1 MEKGKGT
8 ALPFFFFIWCLMK
21 RSLLIIFLAALTL
34 VSCGRTGTKSTG
46 KSTGNTSEKTS
57 EKKEDYSDMSDD
69 ELEVASYDGDGK
81 AAITLG
87 QRFDYGEN
95 DESQDFSKAFKWY
108 TKASELGES
117 RAYVYLGYLYMNGL
131 GCDKSLDTAA
141 ANFNKA
147 IALGDNEGYSGLGRM
162 YFLNRDLTDAE
173 SNCYYN
179 VRRASDAG
187 SVMGKYLLARL
198 YEEGYGVG
206 QNLEEARKL
215 YKENAD
221 KSFNGISLYN
231 TYPYTESAVRLGILY
246 AGQDSSSDEK
256 KECMQYFNKAAQK
269 GSAEGCY
276 YCGAVLQSGT
286 GTDKDYNEA
295 IKYYSKSA
303 EMGYAPAINQMGYI
317 YFNGYGVDQSVSRAE
332 YYFKLAAAQGY
343 APSQINLGYI
353 YENGIGEAVN
363 LDLAKQYYQLA
374 QAQNFSGAEEAV
386 TRVDTLIN
394 TTNSVSEN

>member
-1 MEKGKGT
+1 MT
-8 ALPFFFFIWCLMK
+8 
-21 RSLLIIFLAALTL
+21 IF
-34 VSCGRTGTKSTG
+34 VSCGRTNKSGNAVKSIDKTK
-46 KSTGNTSEKTS
+46 EKTDD
-57 EKKEDYSDMSDD
+57 KNTDYSNMSDN
-69 ELEVASYDGDGK
+69 ELEVATYDGDGK

-87 QRFDYGEN
+87 QRFDYGLN

-108 TKASELGES
+108 SKASELGES

-147 IALGDNEGYSGLGRM
+147 IELGDNEGYSGLGRM
-162 YFLNRDLTDAE
+162 YLINRDMTDAE

-179 VRRASDAG
+179 IRRASDSG
-187 SVMGKYLLARL
+187 SVMGKYLLAFL
-198 YEEGYGVG
+198 YETGYGVG
-206 QNLEEARKL
+206 KDLEEAKKL

-221 KSFNGISLYN
+221 KNFNGISVYN

-246 AGQDSSSDEK
+246 SGQDASDDEK

-269 GSAEGCY
+269 GSAEGSY
-276 YCGAVLQSGT
+276 YCGAVLQSGV

-295 IKYYSKSA
+295 VKYYSKSA
-303 EMGYAPAINQMGYI
+303 EKGYAPAINQMGYL
-317 YFNGYGVDQSVSRAE
+317 YFNGYGVDQSVSKAE

-374 QAQNFSGAEEAV
+374 EDQNYSGAEEAV

-394 TTNSVSEN
+394 TTSTVSEN